1 MLRSGYE
8 SMFYGAVC
16 NVDGWLQLLLVLLL
30 TLGKMTN
37 GMIERLKVVKMNKN
51 KSLK

>member
-16 NVDGWLQLLLVLLL
+16 NVDFLA
-30 TLGKMTN
+30 TA
-37 GMIERLKVVKMNKN
+37 VVSSIINARKDDKWCV
-51 KSLK
+51 